1 METSTTNGPDTEDI
15 DALRE
20 KVSRLEALI
29 DLPPEIPLEKAP
41 SYRTLWEAFT
51 DAVALN
57 KRLQMK
63 IEAYTY
69 RSNGMKKS
77 RKQLTGRIVQLEAE
91 VFDLQREL
99 DERDKRIRELED
111 MKA

>member
-1 METSTTNGPDTEDI
+1 METSTNGSDTEGI
-15 DALRE
+15 DALKE

-57 KRLQMK
+57 KKLQMK

-69 RSNGMKKS
+69 KS
-77 RKQLTGRIVQLEAE
+77 GGTKKQLTGRIVQLEAE

-99 DERDKRIRELED
+99 EERDERIRELED
-111 MKA
+111 KRA